1 MHSSQASPIS
11 THFGVRSQALLTHNA
26 KVYLAARDAS
36 KGLKAIEDLK
46 ASTGGKEALFLKL
59 DLADLRS
66 VRQAA
71 EEFLRFVFCSF
82 F

>member
-1 MHSSQASPIS
+1 MHNSQALLIP

-46 ASTGGKEALFLKL
+46 ASTGGQGGTVLEA
-59 DLADLRS
+59 RPGGS
-66 VRQAA
+66 
-71 EEFLRFVFCSF
+71 
-82 F
+82 